1 VASLT
6 NLVLDQGEIKLIE
19 ISIMPYYVFKMNSP
33 EGMEL
38 VKNLELIDEYGS
50 FREAKNFAKTKRA
63 QLDKDDV
70 SIIKVMFAENQL
82 LAEEQLLAYRE
93 KPVVMEHEK

>member
-1 VASLT
+1 
-6 NLVLDQGEIKLIE
+6 
-19 ISIMPYYVFKMNSP
+19 MPYYVFKMTSP

-38 VKNLELIDEYGS
+38 VKNLQLLDDYES

-63 QLDKDDV
+63 QLDKDDTV
-70 SIIKVMFAENQL
+70 LVKVMFAENQL

-93 KPVVMEHEK
+93 KPIVMEHEK

>member
-1 VASLT
+1 
-6 NLVLDQGEIKLIE
+6 
-19 ISIMPYYVFKMNSP
+19 MPYYVFNMSSP

-38 VKNLELIDEYGS
+38 VKNLELIGDYES

-63 QLDKDDV
+63 ELEKGDTAQ
-70 SIIKVMFAENQL
+70 IKVMFADNQL

>member
-1 VASLT
+1 
-6 NLVLDQGEIKLIE
+6 
-19 ISIMPYYVFKMNSP
+19 MPYYVFKMTSP

-38 VKNLELIDEYGS
+38 VKNLELIGDYES
-50 FREAKNFAKTKRA
+50 FREAKNFAKEQRSA
-63 QLDKDDV
+63 LDKDDN
-70 SIIKVMFAENQL
+70 SAIKVMFADNQL

>member
-1 VASLT
+1 
-6 NLVLDQGEIKLIE
+6 
-19 ISIMPYYVFKMNSP
+19 MPYYVFKMSSP

-38 VKNLELIDEYGS
+38 VKNLELIDDYEL
-50 FREAKNFAKTKRA
+50 FRDAKNFAKTQRA
-63 QLDKDDV
+63 ELGKDDTAQ
-70 SIIKVMFAENQL
+70 IKVMFAENQL

>member
-1 VASLT
+1 
-6 NLVLDQGEIKLIE
+6 
-19 ISIMPYYVFKMNSP
+19 MPYYVFKMSSP

-38 VKNLELIDEYGS
+38 VKNLDLIDDFES
-50 FREAKNFAKTKRA
+50 FREAKNFAKEQRA
-63 QLDKDDV
+63 KLDDDDT

-82 LAEEQLLAYRE
+82 SAEEQLMAYRE

>member
-1 VASLT
+1 
-6 NLVLDQGEIKLIE
+6 
-19 ISIMPYYVFKMNSP
+19 MPYYVFKMSSP

-38 VKNLELIDEYGS
+38 VKNLELIDDFES
-50 FREAKNFAKTKRA
+50 FREAKNFAKEQRA
-63 QLDKDDV
+63 ALDKGDN
-70 SIIKVMFAENQL
+70 SAIKVMFADNQL

>member
-1 VASLT
+1 
-6 NLVLDQGEIKLIE
+6 
-19 ISIMPYYVFKMNSP
+19 MPYYVFKMSSP

-38 VKNLELIDEYGS
+38 VKNLELIDDYES
-50 FREAKNFAKTKRA
+50 FREAKNFAKEQRA
-63 QLDKDDV
+63 ELDKGDTAA
-70 SIIKVMFAENQL
+70 IKVMFADNQL